1 MTILGGADSNST
13 QFAPGGNTPNFYI
26 GQLGY
31 ADKPYFT
38 TSQTCGS
45 ADGFNAALAQKASYV
60 YGFWMLHGP
69 LGTPSGLTDYEWG
82 QEQENAAVESW
93 VNQKCVGGVTVFA
106 DIEEDGGTNQWFYA
120 NPTSA
125 EQDSNFKVLL
135 GFGNAL
141 IHPVAPYDYLALQ
154 LGVCC
159 SPNTWT
165 TIMGSYTLA
174 QAYASAAWTWRNRN
188 FPSFPTTWVVE
199 TSGTGENPLAFSGM
213 DPVFWQYDD
222 TSTEDYDACQGE
234 AYLPG

>member
-13 QFAPGGNTPNFYI
+13 QFAPHGNTPNFYI

-31 ADKPYFT
+31 ADTPYFT

-45 ADGFNAALAQKASYV
+45 ANGFNPALAQQASYV
-60 YGFWMLHGP
+60 YGSWMLHGP

-82 QEQENAAVESW
+82 QNQGNAAVESW
-93 VNQKCVGGVTVFA
+93 VSQICVGGITVFA
-106 DIEEDGGTNQWFYA
+106 DIEKEGGINQWFYT

-125 EQDSNFKVLL
+125 EQDRNFEVLL

-141 IHPVAPYDYLALQ
+141 IHPVAPNENLSLK
-154 LGVCC
+154 LGVYC
-159 SPNTWT
+159 SPNTWA

-188 FPSFPTTWVVE
+188 YSSFPTTWEVNN
-199 TSGTGENPLAFSGM
+199 TGENPQSFGGM

-234 AYLPG
+234 AYLPE